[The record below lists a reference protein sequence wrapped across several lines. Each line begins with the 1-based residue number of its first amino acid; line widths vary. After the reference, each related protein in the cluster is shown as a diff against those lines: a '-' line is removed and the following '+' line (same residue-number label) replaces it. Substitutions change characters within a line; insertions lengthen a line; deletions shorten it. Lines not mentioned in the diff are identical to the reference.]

1 MSANNR
7 GNDFY
12 VKDMLTTAARINA
25 WARGVI
31 GNRQDL
37 HAEWDSIFF
46 HIWTDNGKRARVWAS
61 HHAHDR
67 RRVLPDHNG
76 RWRRWLSGS

>member
-25 WARGVI
+25 WA
-31 GNRQDL
+31 L
-37 HAEWDSIFF
+37 
-46 HIWTDNGKRARVWAS
+46 
-61 HHAHDR
+61 R
-67 RRVLPDHNG
+67 RY
-76 RWRRWLSGS
+76 W